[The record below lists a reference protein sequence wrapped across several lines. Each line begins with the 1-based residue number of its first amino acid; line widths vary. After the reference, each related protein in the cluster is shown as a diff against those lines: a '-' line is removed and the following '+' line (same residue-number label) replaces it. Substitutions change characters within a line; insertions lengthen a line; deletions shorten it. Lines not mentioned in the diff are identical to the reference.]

1 MADRV
6 FVSFRN
12 GDDPYAAALLF
23 RALGRR
29 FGRDA
34 VFRSSDS
41 IPPGAPWAQ
50 TIWRHHALSEVLIA
64 VIGPRWLDMRDSRGQ
79 LRLHQEGDWVREEI
93 AGALKQGKL
102 VIPVVLDGIAHLDPG
117 RLPEDIARIA
127 ELQAVR
133 MDHRRIDTAVAMV
146 IDRITEVLGD
156 TGGPADRGNT
166 DRDPAAENWL
176 AVWNIPPRSRFRTD
190 RDDLMDAL
198 RSELRAEDHSP
209 IVLHGPVGTGK
220 TRLAADYA
228 YRFAGDH
235 HLAWWISAARP
246 ELVPA
251 QFAALA
257 QALGFGDGQ
266 PVEALVPALFAR
278 LRRQGRWL
286 LVLDG
291 AEDPAALAP
300 YLIGTGADVIITS
313 RASHWGSLPVRRL
326 RIPGFARKES
336 VGLLGERLANTSAED
351 LDRLA
356 AALDDIPLAVA
367 QAAEFISESAMSA
380 AQYTDLVGARARE
393 LLDRGETYSYPRSL
407 AAAWSMGL
415 DEVASKSPEAMA
427 VLTALSVVAA
437 APVPVGLFAGAGA
450 VDPPSGLRFPG
461 DSLALADAVTAIAR
475 SGLIPVIDGVFL
487 PNGLFQTFVRSRSH
501 EDEEQPDAVRGWVR
515 RVLARAPRCD
525 PRTPEAWSQYAALLP
540 HVFALDMAGEDD
552 AACRD
557 VVLASVRH
565 LVVRADAA
573 TARTLA
579 ADALDR
585 WRALLGADAH
595 DVLDAAGH
603 LAQAC
608 FHLGDAAEAAAIDE
622 DVLLRWRNL
631 AGPDDPRTLAAAHN
645 LAMDRWA
652 AGGGSG
658 DSGGRSGNARTTRLL
673 EQVVANRRRVLG
685 SEHPDT
691 IRSAHNLALALRETG
706 EVGGAHAIDAA
717 NRLRLAESLGEDHPD
732 TLRSAYATALD
743 LRALGRHAEALE
755 LESDSLTR
763 LTAVFGPGHPETL
776 RSAYGVAVGL
786 RQLGEIDRARAVA
799 EETHERRRLVLGDG
813 HVDTLRSAYL
823 VGLILGECGE
833 AQAGAEWCARA
844 SRGLLA
850 MVGHR

>member
-1 MADRV
+1 MANRV

-23 RALGRR
+23 RALGQR

-41 IPPGAPWAQ
+41 IPPGAPWAE

-64 VIGPRWLDMRDSRGQ
+64 VIGPRWLDMRDSQGR

-93 AGALKQGKL
+93 AEALKQGKL

-117 RLPEDIARIA
+117 KLPEDIARIA
-127 ELQAVR
+127 EVQAVR

-146 IDRITEVLGD
+146 IDRIIEVLGD
-156 TGGPADRGNT
+156 SGGPAGPGCADH
-166 DRDPAAENWL
+166 DPAAENWL
-176 AVWNIPPRSRFRTD
+176 AVWNVPPRNRFCAD
-190 RDDLMDAL
+190 RAELMDAL
-198 RSELRAEDHSP
+198 RAESRAGDHSAV
-209 IVLHGPVGTGK
+209 VLHGPVGSGK
-220 TRLAADYA
+220 TRLAVDYA

-235 HLAWWISAARP
+235 HLAWWISADRP

-266 PVEALVPALFAR
+266 PVEALIPALFAR

-286 LVLDG
+286 LVFDG

-300 YLIGTGADVIITS
+300 YLTDTGADVIITS
-313 RASHWGSLPVRRL
+313 RSGHWGSLPVRRL
-326 RIPGFARKES
+326 RVSGFARKES
-336 VGLLGERLANTSAED
+336 VRLLGERLMTTSTED

-367 QAAEFISESAMSA
+367 QAAEFISESAISA

-407 AAAWSMGL
+407 AAAWSTGL
-415 DEVASKSPEAMA
+415 DEVATRSPEAMA

-437 APVPVGLFAGAGA
+437 APVPVGLFAEAGA
-450 VDPPSGLRFPG
+450 VVPPSGLRFPG

-475 SGLIPVIDGVFL
+475 SGLIPVIDGAFL
-487 PNGLFQTFVRSRSH
+487 PNGLFQTFVRSH
-501 EDEEQPDAVRGWVR
+501 EDGGQPDAVRSWVR

-525 PRTPEAWSQYAALLP
+525 PRTPEAWTQYAALLP
-540 HVFALDMAGEDD
+540 HVFALNMAGENDPV
-552 AACRD
+552 CRHL
-557 VVLASVRH
+557 VLASIRH

-579 ADALDR
+579 ADALER
-585 WRALLGADAH
+585 WRALLGGDAH

-608 FHLGDAAEAAAIDE
+608 FHLGDVTEAVAIDE
-622 DVLLRWRNL
+622 DVLHRWREL

-652 AGGGSG
+652 AGG
-658 DSGGRSGNARTTRLL
+658 DARTTRLL
-673 EQVVANRRRVLG
+673 EEVVASRRRVLG
-685 SEHPDT
+685 DEHPDT
-691 IRSAHNLALALRETG
+691 LRSAHNLALALRETG
-706 EVGGAHAIDAA
+706 EVGGAYTIDAA
-717 NRLRLAESLGEDHPD
+717 NRLRLAETLGENHPD

-743 LRALGRHAEALE
+743 LRALGRHAEALA

-786 RQLGEIDRARAVA
+786 RHLGELDRARTVA
-799 EETHERRRLVLGDG
+799 EQTHERRRLVLGDG

-823 VGLILGECGE
+823 VGLILGECG
-833 AQAGAEWCARA
+833 AADAGAEWCARA
-844 SRGLLA
+844 GRALLA
-850 MVGHR
+850 VADEKPGHAV